1 MKYVTVLLNDLI
13 YKFRLSEDEIYSR
26 LAEFSCPLNEDV
38 EYFVKHKAVQF
49 EKVDLARTYL
59 IYAID
64 NNEPK
69 LCGMY
74 ALATG
79 HLELDSKLTRK
90 QKKSF
95 FGTTY
100 AFGKTINT
108 HLIGQLSKNYTNGND
123 KLISGDLLI
132 ELAFE
137 RIKEKNMLSPSPVI
151 HIDCKDESKLKQ
163 FYEKMGFVY
172 FKKNEDKDLLMYL
185 MPMKKVKD
193 ADFTNER

>member
-1 MKYVTVLLNDLI
+1 MKYRTVLLNDLI
-13 YKFRLSEDEIYSR
+13 YKFELSEDDINSI
-26 LAEFSCPLNEDV
+26 LAEFSCPLNDDV

-49 EKVDLARTYL
+49 EKVDLARTYFV
-59 IYAID
+59 YAID
-64 NNEPK
+64 NGESK

-74 ALATG
+74 SLATG

-90 QKKSF
+90 QKRSF

-100 AFGKTINT
+100 SLGKTINT
-108 HLIGQLSKNYTNGND
+108 HLIGQLSKNFSNNND

-137 RIKEKNMLSPSPVI
+137 RIKERNMLSPSPVI
-151 HIDCKDESKLKQ
+151 HIDCKDELKLRS
-163 FYEKMGFVY
+163 FYERMGFVY

-185 MPMKKVKD
+185 MPMKKVKE
-193 ADFTNER
+193 AEFINEK

>member
-1 MKYVTVLLNDLI
+1 MKYRTVLLNDLI
-13 YKFRLSEDEIYSR
+13 YRLELSEDEINSI

-38 EYFVKHKAVQF
+38 EYFVKNKAVQF

-59 IYAID
+59 VYAID
-64 NNEPK
+64 NKKSK

-74 ALATG
+74 ALANG
-79 HLELDSKLTRK
+79 HLELDSDLTKK
-90 QKKSF
+90 QKKDF
-95 FGTTY
+95 FGTTCSL
-100 AFGKTINT
+100 GRTINT
-108 HLIGQLSKNYTNGND
+108 HLIGQLSKNFTNGND

-151 HIDCKDESKLKQ
+151 HIDCKDEPKLRS
-163 FYEKMGFVY
+163 FYEKMGFIY

-185 MPMKKVKD
+185 MPMRKVKE
-193 ADFTNER
+193 AKFTNK

>member
-1 MKYVTVLLNDLI
+1 MLKNSKKCLDSV
-13 YKFRLSEDEIYSR
+13 
-26 LAEFSCPLNEDV
+26 NEV
-38 EYFVKHKAVQF
+38 RNCSLKW
-49 EKVDLARTYL
+49 
-59 IYAID
+59 I
-64 NNEPK
+64 
-69 LCGMY
+69 
-74 ALATG
+74 
-79 HLELDSKLTRK
+79 DSKLTRN
-90 QKKSF
+90 KKSF

-132 ELAFE
+132 ELTFE

-193 ADFTNER
+193 ADFTNERWCIEHNLFS

>member
-1 MKYVTVLLNDLI
+1 MLKNSKKCLDSV
-13 YKFRLSEDEIYSR
+13 
-26 LAEFSCPLNEDV
+26 NEV
-38 EYFVKHKAVQF
+38 RNCSLKW
-49 EKVDLARTYL
+49 
-59 IYAID
+59 I
-64 NNEPK
+64 
-69 LCGMY
+69 
-74 ALATG
+74 
-79 HLELDSKLTRK
+79 DSKLTRN
-90 QKKSF
+90 KKSF

-172 FKKNEDKDLLMYL
+172 FRKNEDKDLLMYL

-193 ADFTNER
+193 ADFTNERWCIEYNLFS

>member
-1 MKYVTVLLNDLI
+1 MLKNSKKCLDSV
-13 YKFRLSEDEIYSR
+13 
-26 LAEFSCPLNEDV
+26 NEV
-38 EYFVKHKAVQF
+38 RNCSLKW
-49 EKVDLARTYL
+49 
-59 IYAID
+59 I
-64 NNEPK
+64 
-69 LCGMY
+69 
-74 ALATG
+74 
-79 HLELDSKLTRK
+79 DSKLTRN
-90 QKKSF
+90 KKSF

-100 AFGKTINT
+100 AFGKMINT

-163 FYEKMGFVY
+163 FYQKMGFVY

-193 ADFTNER
+193 ADFTNERWCIEYNLLS

>member
-1 MKYVTVLLNDLI
+1 MLKNSKKCLDSV
-13 YKFRLSEDEIYSR
+13 
-26 LAEFSCPLNEDV
+26 NEV
-38 EYFVKHKAVQF
+38 RNCSLKC
-49 EKVDLARTYL
+49 
-59 IYAID
+59 I
-64 NNEPK
+64 
-69 LCGMY
+69 
-74 ALATG
+74 
-79 HLELDSKLTRK
+79 DSKLTRK
-90 QKKSF
+90 QKNF

-193 ADFTNER
+193 ADFTNEK

>member
-1 MKYVTVLLNDLI
+1 MLKNSKKCLDSV
-13 YKFRLSEDEIYSR
+13 
-26 LAEFSCPLNEDV
+26 NEV
-38 EYFVKHKAVQF
+38 RNCSLKW
-49 EKVDLARTYL
+49 
-59 IYAID
+59 I
-64 NNEPK
+64 
-69 LCGMY
+69 
-74 ALATG
+74 
-79 HLELDSKLTRK
+79 DSKLTRN
-90 QKKSF
+90 KKSF

-193 ADFTNER
+193 ADFTNEIWCIEYNLFS

>member
-1 MKYVTVLLNDLI
+1 MLKNSKKCLDSV
-13 YKFRLSEDEIYSR
+13 
-26 LAEFSCPLNEDV
+26 NEV
-38 EYFVKHKAVQF
+38 RNCSLKW
-49 EKVDLARTYL
+49 
-59 IYAID
+59 I
-64 NNEPK
+64 
-69 LCGMY
+69 
-74 ALATG
+74 
-79 HLELDSKLTRK
+79 DSKLTRN
-90 QKKSF
+90 KKSF

-193 ADFTNER
+193 ADFTNERWCIEYNTLEN

>member
-1 MKYVTVLLNDLI
+1 MLKNSKKCLDSV
-13 YKFRLSEDEIYSR
+13 
-26 LAEFSCPLNEDV
+26 NEV
-38 EYFVKHKAVQF
+38 RNCSLKC
-49 EKVDLARTYL
+49 
-59 IYAID
+59 I
-64 NNEPK
+64 
-69 LCGMY
+69 
-74 ALATG
+74 
-79 HLELDSKLTRK
+79 DSKLTRK

-100 AFGKTINT
+100 AFGKTNNT
-108 HLIGQLSKNYTNGND
+108 QLIGQLSKNYTNGND

-151 HIDCKDESKLKQ
+151 HTDCKDEPKLKQ
-163 FYEKMGFVY
+163 FYQKMGFVY

>member
-1 MKYVTVLLNDLI
+1 MLKNSKKCLDSV
-13 YKFRLSEDEIYSR
+13 
-26 LAEFSCPLNEDV
+26 NEV
-38 EYFVKHKAVQF
+38 RNCSLKW
-49 EKVDLARTYL
+49 
-59 IYAID
+59 I
-64 NNEPK
+64 
-69 LCGMY
+69 
-74 ALATG
+74 
-79 HLELDSKLTRK
+79 DSKLTRN
-90 QKKSF
+90 KKSF

-172 FKKNEDKDLLMYL
+172 FNLNFVKN
-185 MPMKKVKD
+185 V
-193 ADFTNER
+193 

>member
-1 MKYVTVLLNDLI
+1 MLKNSKKCLDSV
-13 YKFRLSEDEIYSR
+13 
-26 LAEFSCPLNEDV
+26 NEV
-38 EYFVKHKAVQF
+38 RNCSLKW
-49 EKVDLARTYL
+49 
-59 IYAID
+59 I
-64 NNEPK
+64 
-69 LCGMY
+69 
-74 ALATG
+74 
-79 HLELDSKLTRK
+79 DSKLTRN
-90 QKKSF
+90 KKSF

-172 FKKNEDKDLLMYL
+172 FKKNEDKDLLRLNRYIG
-185 MPMKKVKD
+185 D
-193 ADFTNER
+193 